1 MDPLF
6 VVSSMALAPSAEA
19 GKNRVEERSPRFTFP
34 MGVDFVA
41 DKDLPSLTT

>member
-19 GKNRVEERSPRFTFP
+19 GKNRVEESPRFTFP

-41 DKDLPSLTT
+41 R